1 MEYTCTGMGYWSA
14 WLAAIGAFSGVGG
27 GAGLMGRK
35 CLLVNVSE
43 GIALGKVNVGE
54 GVTTV

>member
-1 MEYTCTGMGYWSA
+1 MGYWSA